1 MQLKTLTK
9 VGSISNLSD
18 ARYCAGMGV
27 DMIGFSLDEDDE
39 HYISPT
45 EIQAISSW
53 LAGVKLVGE
62 TKHFDIDKI
71 NDENKFL
78 LDPNRKINDAINT
91 LGLDYIQ
98 FDNAHNFDKYQFIA
112 KPIIQKVYVLDAN
125 VLHLYLG
132 KVDYILFES
141 KKTDFDLLKVR
152 EQLKAFSSLYPILV
166 GSGIT
171 ADNILTIID
180 ECNIKGI
187 GLKGGKEE
195 RPGFKDFDELAEIFE
210 KLSEE
215 E

>member
-62 TKHFDIDKI
+62 TKHFDID
-71 NDENKFL
+71 
-78 LDPNRKINDAINT
+78 KINDAINT

>member
-1 MQLKTLTK
+1 MESVKIK
-9 VGSISNLSD
+9 VNAINNLSD

-27 DMIGFSLDEDDE
+27 DMIGFSLDEEDE

-71 NDENKFL
+71 ND
-78 LDPNRKINDAINT
+78 AIST

-125 VLHLYLG
+125 VLRLYLG
-132 KVDYILFES
+132 KVDNILFES
-141 KKTDFDLLKVR
+141 KEEDFDLMKIR
-152 EQLKAFSSLYPILV
+152 EQLKAFSSIYPILV

-171 ADNILTIID
+171 AVNILTIID

-187 GLKGGKEE
+187 GLKGGLEE
-195 RPGFKDFDELAEIFE
+195 RPGFKDFDE
-210 KLSEE
+210 
-215 E
+215 

>member
-62 TKHFDIDKI
+62 TKHFDID
-71 NDENKFL
+71 
-78 LDPNRKINDAINT
+78 KINDAINT

-195 RPGFKDFDELAEIFE
+195 RPGFKDFDDLAEIFE

>member
-27 DMIGFSLDEDDE
+27 DMIGFSLDEEDE

-62 TKHFDIDKI
+62 TKHFDID
-71 NDENKFL
+71 
-78 LDPNRKINDAINT
+78 KINDAINT

-141 KKTDFDLLKVR
+141 KNDNFDLMKIR

-187 GLKGGKEE
+187 GLKGGIEE